1 MSTIE
6 VTPDGEGRFRV
17 RVRDGGSE
25 TNHEVTAPPSSLEEL
40 GIAGA
45 DPEHVVRESFSF
57 LLEREPA
64 ASIMTKFDLTTIPGY
79 FGDYPEEIRRRLG

>member
-6 VTPDGEGRFRV
+6 VTPDGEGRFHV
-17 RVRDGGSE
+17 TVRDGGSE
-25 TNHEVTAPPSSLEEL
+25 TDHQVNVPASSLEEL

-45 DPEHVVRESFSF
+45 DPERVVRESFSF

-64 ASIMTKFDLTTIPGY
+64 TSIMGTFDLTVISSY
-79 FGDYPEEIRRRLG
+79 FEDYPAEIRRRLA